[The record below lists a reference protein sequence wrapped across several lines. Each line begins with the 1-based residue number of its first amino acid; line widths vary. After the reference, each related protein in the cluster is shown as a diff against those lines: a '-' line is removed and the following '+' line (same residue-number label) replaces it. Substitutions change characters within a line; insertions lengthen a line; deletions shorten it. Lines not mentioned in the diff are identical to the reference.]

1 MYSKIEVTLIGIPL
15 KAYDYV
21 ATASPLSMKRT

>member
-1 MYSKIEVTLIGIPL
+1 MCSKIAVTLTGIPL

-21 ATASPLSMKRT
+21 ANGKPALNERT

>member
-1 MYSKIEVTLIGIPL
+1 MCSKIEVTLTGVPL

-21 ATASPLSMKRT
+21 ANGKPALNERT

>member
-1 MYSKIEVTLIGIPL
+1 MYSKIEVTLTGIPL

-21 ATASPLSMKRT
+21 ANGKPALNERT